1 MSRQVIFLQTEL
13 NPYQRILKPKF
24 ELDSLSE
31 DSEDIYLQTKLETYL
46 KRPTQLDSLTY
57 PEFYQWWR
65 SATQAEQ
72 KRAARA
78 TSQCVIKCKGANDFK
93 EYLDAKS
100 IFESAQALL
109 ADYLLSECRLS
120 VCP

>member
-1 MSRQVIFLQTEL
+1 MIPL
-13 NPYQRILKPKF
+13 RILSSYTVSSYNIML

-65 SATQAEQ
+65 SANQDEQ
-72 KRAARA
+72 KYTVLQSKRAKLLIFLCKPIYYHKI
-78 TSQCVIKCKGANDFK
+78 SQM
-93 EYLDAKS
+93 
-100 IFESAQALL
+100 LL
-109 ADYLLSECRLS
+109 F
-120 VCP
+120 